1 MTENENNIN
10 KNDNSN
16 NTISLSLEEE
26 NILKDA
32 KIFLQEDYNIKT
44 EQLKLLK
51 QELSQIKKQFQNQIQ
66 EYQNDIK
73 LTIDKEKEIQL
84 LYSKIS
90 KKKKRRSLILK
101 NSFNNKFYIHLL
113 EISSNNKKEKILKN
127 YFSLLMLENPLEI
140 KNIKE
145 LIEILK
151 NEEEIKNLLYYS
163 YKIYYDL
170 NQKDINLYNNLK
182 EKFEKYICDL
192 KDLEEGGYPFDEMY
206 ECLGIIFEIIEYE
219 KNIKENN
226 FILNKLIE
234 KKNGKFVEIKN
245 IENRIKSYYKNI
257 KKIKSHIKIIHSLF
271 DNFKEQN
278 ANNNSNSLK
287 ELIENIKEYKKIDFD
302 YHKMNPNFDAISSL
316 TFGTYCTQSED
327 SSMKSSTLGSKSKLI
342 NNKLIK
348 SNNNNINNKVSK
360 FNNNELKSEKT
371 DKEENLKNNKNIKLN
386 KNLKEKQNN
395 KINMNNI
402 SINANGNKNNKIKN
416 NIFINEN
423 NKENKNQ
430 INSKNH
436 KYNNINFIEIK
447 NSKINNKQNKLFSNQ
462 NKDLNSNI
470 NKPNINDN
478 KEILKNNINK
488 SQNQSEEQKS
498 QNDKIEPNINKENKI
513 EEEKEIIDNKKIIT
527 NFANLHLLGS
537 KIDQLKHREPDESVE
552 MTMPKENTNKNYN
565 IINSE
570 YNFNDSSV
578 CDEMIS
584 FNYENGNNMGRSTT
598 NDYINKIGVKNN
610 VVLSQE
616 LYKNKLFMRRNMN
629 DFGKLKIEKSIEAS
643 TCCVS
648 CTYNISNIMKL
659 VYYFITLLIY
669 YILIII

>member
-430 INSKNH
+430 INSKNN

-462 NKDLNSNI
+462 NKDLNSNK

-648 CTYNISNIMKL
+648 CT
-659 VYYFITLLIY
+659 
-669 YILIII
+669 

>member
-416 NIFINEN
+416 NLIVNEN
-423 NKENKNQ
+423 NKENKKQ
-430 INSKNH
+430 INSKNN

-447 NSKINNKQNKLFSNQ
+447 NSKINNKQNKLLSNQ
-462 NKDLNSNI
+462 NKDLNSNK
-470 NKPNINDN
+470 NKPNINDH

-648 CTYNISNIMKL
+648 CT
-659 VYYFITLLIY
+659 
-669 YILIII
+669 

>member
-1 MTENENNIN
+1 
-10 KNDNSN
+10 
-16 NTISLSLEEE
+16 
-26 NILKDA
+26 
-32 KIFLQEDYNIKT
+32 
-44 EQLKLLK
+44 
-51 QELSQIKKQFQNQIQ
+51 
-66 EYQNDIK
+66 
-73 LTIDKEKEIQL
+73 
-84 LYSKIS
+84 
-90 KKKKRRSLILK
+90 
-101 NSFNNKFYIHLL
+101 
-113 EISSNNKKEKILKN
+113 
-127 YFSLLMLENPLEI
+127 MLENPLEI

-430 INSKNH
+430 INSKNN

-462 NKDLNSNI
+462 NKDLNSNK

-648 CTYNISNIMKL
+648 CT
-659 VYYFITLLIY
+659 
-669 YILIII
+669 

>member
-395 KINMNNI
+395 IINMNNI

-423 NKENKNQ
+423 NKENKKQ
-430 INSKNH
+430 INSKNN

-478 KEILKNNINK
+478 KEFLKNNINK

-616 LYKNKLFMRRNMN
+616 LYKNKLFMRRNIN

-648 CTYNISNIMKL
+648 CT
-659 VYYFITLLIY
+659 
-669 YILIII
+669 

>member
-182 EKFEKYICDL
+182 EKFENYICDL

-395 KINMNNI
+395 IINMNNI

-423 NKENKNQ
+423 NKENKKQ
-430 INSKNH
+430 INSKNN

-462 NKDLNSNI
+462 NKDLNSNK

-648 CTYNISNIMKL
+648 CT
-659 VYYFITLLIY
+659 
-669 YILIII
+669 

>member
-395 KINMNNI
+395 IINMNNI

-462 NKDLNSNI
+462 NKDLNSNK

-648 CTYNISNIMKL
+648 CT
-659 VYYFITLLIY
+659 
-669 YILIII
+669 

>member
-145 LIEILK
+145 LIQILK

-271 DNFKEQN
+271 DGFKEQN

-395 KINMNNI
+395 IINMNNI

-430 INSKNH
+430 INSKNN

-462 NKDLNSNI
+462 NKDLNSNK

-648 CTYNISNIMKL
+648 CT
-659 VYYFITLLIY
+659 
-669 YILIII
+669 

>member
-430 INSKNH
+430 INSKNN

-478 KEILKNNINK
+478 KEFLKNNINK

-648 CTYNISNIMKL
+648 CT
-659 VYYFITLLIY
+659 
-669 YILIII
+669 

>member
-278 ANNNSNSLK
+278 ANNNSSLK

-395 KINMNNI
+395 IINMNNI

-423 NKENKNQ
+423 NKENKKQ
-430 INSKNH
+430 INSKNN

-462 NKDLNSNI
+462 NKDLNSNK

-648 CTYNISNIMKL
+648 CT
-659 VYYFITLLIY
+659 
-669 YILIII
+669 

>member
-395 KINMNNI
+395 IINMNNI

-423 NKENKNQ
+423 NKENKKQ
-430 INSKNH
+430 INSKNN

-648 CTYNISNIMKL
+648 CT
-659 VYYFITLLIY
+659 
-669 YILIII
+669 